1 MIRRLLPLLGVV
13 IALIPGAQ
21 SAKATTQGLT
31 VTGYT
36 ITEIPPSLDLSTL
49 TECGQETPEFINI
62 VFEYD
67 PIGQCGDELFL
78 AHYQGFI
85 TLPQGTETVRFWLA
99 ADDGGLMNIAGQH
112 WGQWA
117 DQGCSAYETAE
128 ITTLPAGVPLTLEG
142 HFYENGGGTC
152 FMLAWSLNGEQLTI
166 VPPSAFTT
174 SGATPPTTTTTSTS
188 TTSTSTT
195 TSTTTT
201 TSTISTST
209 TSTSTTTTV
218 APTTTTTPATTSTS
232 EAPQRSTTTTSEP
245 IAATTT
251 TQQITSTTS
260 STVSVSTSSDP
271 TTSTSP
277 QTTTPP
283 STTTTYPSTTTIAP
297 DPVKPVYTEAEAVN
311 IATDP
316 AQVAQLTPLQAEA
329 VFKTL
334 NIEELT
340 VEQADAVIA
349 AVQTAPDEV
358 RAMFEDQINIF
369 GGASDK
375 YIPLGST
382 VPVSTRRIVI
392 ITTGLL
398 VSMPSIRRK

>member
-31 VTGYT
+31 VIGYT
-36 ITEIPPSLDLSTL
+36 ITETPPSLDLSTL
-49 TECGQETPEFINI
+49 TECGRETPEFINI

-78 AHYQGFI
+78 AHYQGFV

-99 ADDGGLMNIAGQH
+99 SDDGGMMKIAGQQ
-112 WGQWA
+112 WGQWT
-117 DQGCSAYETAE
+117 DQGCSAYETDE

-142 HFYENGGGTC
+142 HYYEAGGGTC

-166 VPPSAFTT
+166 IPPSAFTT
-174 SGATPPTTTTTSTS
+174 TGATTPTTTTTSSSTTS
-188 TTSTSTT
+188 TTSTT
-195 TSTTTT
+195 
-201 TSTISTST
+201 STST

-218 APTTTTTPATTSTS
+218 APTTTTTPATTSTT
-232 EAPQRSTTTTSEP
+232 EAPQTTTTATTSTTSTTTTVAQA
-245 IAATTT
+245 AATT
-251 TQQITSTTS
+251 STI
-260 STVSVSTSSDP
+260 VSVSTSSDP

-283 STTTTYPSTTTIAP
+283 STTTSNPSTTTIAP
-297 DPVKPVYTEAEAVN
+297 EPPKPVYTKAEAVN

-316 AQVAQLTPLQAEA
+316 AQVAQLSAVQAEA
-329 VFKTL
+329 VFETL

-349 AVQTAPDEV
+349 AVQDAPVAV
-358 RAMFEDQINIF
+358 REALEDKINIF
-369 GGASDK
+369 GGAADK
-375 YIPLGST
+375 YIPIGST
-382 VPVSTRRIVI
+382 VPVSTRRVVI

-398 VSMPSIRRK
+398 VSMPTIRRR